1 MKSKFFLFFA
11 IALGDIHGDLLAV
24 QNVLEDDEEEM
35 VLFL

>member
-1 MKSKFFLFFA
+1 MKSEFFLTFA

-24 QNVLEDDEEEM
+24 QNGLEDEQEEM